1 MMWALIYVLTISF
14 VAAALFLIVDR
25 FEPNRRLALV
35 LKFLNPRSSRR
46 GDRKTVAALVSR

>member
-35 LKFLNPRSSRR
+35 LKFLILALA
-46 GDRKTVAALVSR
+46 GAATARQLLP